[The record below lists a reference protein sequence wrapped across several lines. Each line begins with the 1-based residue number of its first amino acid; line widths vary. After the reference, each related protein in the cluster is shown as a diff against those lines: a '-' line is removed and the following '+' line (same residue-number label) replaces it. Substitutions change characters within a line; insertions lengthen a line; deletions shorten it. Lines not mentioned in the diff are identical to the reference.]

1 MQDKLI
7 LLVSIRNNQKKKK
20 KLIVHL
26 LVPGTVVN
34 ALHAFSGLIP
44 QNNQKSIII
53 LKINSSLEV

>member
-7 LLVSIRNNQKKKK
+7 LLVSIRNNQKKK